1 MTFDEYQELA
11 MTFCTKESNNLPYM
25 ILGLNEE
32 VGELTGNLAKA
43 VRKGL
48 LKPDLTFDEDN
59 VSEEHFELMD
69 NITKECG
76 DVLWMLA
83 GVHSVLNKRLETTAH
98 LNIHKLTS
106 RKNRGVIVGEGDNR

>member
-1 MTFDEYQELA
+1 M
-11 MTFCTKESNNLPYM
+11 
-25 ILGLNEE
+25 
-32 VGELTGNLAKA
+32 
-43 VRKGL
+43 RKGIIN
-48 LKPDLTFDEDN
+48 PDLTFNEDN
-59 VSEEHFELMD
+59 VGEEHFELMD

>member
-1 MTFDEYQELA
+1 MCSSDLLT
-11 MTFCTKESNNLPYM
+11 YM
-25 ILGLNEE
+25 LLGLNEE
-32 VGELTGNLAKA
+32 VGELTGKLAKA

-59 VSEEHFELMD
+59 VNEELFELMD
-69 NITKECG
+69 NLTKESG

-83 GVHSVLNKRLETTAH
+83 GLHSVLNKRLETTAH

>member
-11 MTFCTKESNNLPYM
+11 MTFCTKESNNLTYM
-25 ILGLNEE
+25 LLGLNEE
-32 VGELTGNLAKA
+32 VGELTGKLAKA

-48 LKPDLTFDEDN
+48 LNPDLTFNEDN
-59 VSEEHFELMD
+59 ISEEHFELMD